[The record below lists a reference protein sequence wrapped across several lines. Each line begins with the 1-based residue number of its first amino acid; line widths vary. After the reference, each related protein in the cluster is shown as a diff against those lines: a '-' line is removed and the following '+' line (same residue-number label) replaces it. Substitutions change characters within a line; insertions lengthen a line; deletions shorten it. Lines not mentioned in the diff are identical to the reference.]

1 MRISNTTTT
10 INGNIDNGNDARF
23 CIRNVN
29 SAVVGTDI
37 ETEVFTGKNC
47 NISCT
52 GTLTVTGATTINNN
66 MTINGDLYLKNNTW
80 HRSVDGV
87 FRKYYAT
94 NEISYYCCDGTLEIQ
109 EMDTGDVTSAQPAFY
124 VPTIRNSWGKL
135 GQIMYIYL

>member
-1 MRISNTTTT
+1 MIGFYLRQIGGAESADAFNLALDFH
-10 INGNIDNGNDARF
+10 DNGNDARF

-37 ETEVFTGKNC
+37 ETEVFTGKHC

-94 NEISYYCCDGTLEIQ
+94 NEISYYCCGGNSRDGH
-109 EMDTGDVTSAQPAFY
+109 
-124 VPTIRNSWGKL
+124 R
-135 GQIMYIYL
+135 